1 MEKLRALRIYKIL
14 LDVTWY
20 GVITLL
26 SLYFV
31 GNILY
36 LIANKEFEMINFN
49 AYPLKFEIAQFN
61 SKVLKNVYLFVQDEQ
76 ASVVLELTKVKASS
90 LRDPFV
96 LWYICTFLIT
106 ILISFY
112 QLKLFRLFIGDVIEQ
127 KIFTKLNV
135 RRLQLI
141 GFVQLAT
148 IPIGILIYLVFTYF
162 FVNHSIID
170 SRLKFSPDYW
180 QLFNELMPGLEY
192 LIFAGVFSFGYQL
205 KKEQDLTI

>member
-1 MEKLRALRIYKIL
+1 MEKLRSLKIHKIL
-14 LDVTWY
+14 LDISWY
-20 GVITLL
+20 GILVVL

-31 GNILY
+31 GNIFY
-36 LIANKEFEMINFN
+36 LIGNNEFELINFN
-49 AYPLKFEIAQFN
+49 AFPLKFQIAQFDF
-61 SKVLKNVYLFVQDEQ
+61 KVFKNAYLFVQDES
-76 ASVVLELTKVKASS
+76 ASVFVKLSKVNSAN

-96 LWYICTFLIT
+96 VWYICTFLIT
-106 ILISFY
+106 IAVLLY
-112 QLKLFRLFIGDVIEQ
+112 QLKLLRLFIGDVIEK

-135 RRLQLI
+135 RRLHLI
-141 GFVQLAT
+141 GFIQLAT

-170 SRLKFSPDYW
+170 SRLTFSPDYW
-180 QLFNELMPGLEY
+180 QFELTPGLEY